1 MYHRAAFAAARDQMS
16 GGGIVKDLYLVGE
29 GAQKHVLADWPRE
42 DLEALACAIFD
53 ACGEQTTES
62 YPIGDDIKEEAFSII
77 LDCGEEAAMA
87 FAREVLA
94 DLEKH

>member
-1 MYHRAAFAAARDQMS
+1 VP
-16 GGGIVKDLYLVGE
+16 GGGIVKDIYVVGE

-42 DLEALACAIFD
+42 DVEALACAIFD

-62 YPIGDDIKEEAFSII
+62 HPVGDDIKEEAFSII

-94 DLEKH
+94 ELEKH

>member
-1 MYHRAAFAAARDQMS
+1 M
-16 GGGIVKDLYLVGE
+16 KDIYLVGE
-29 GAQKHVLADWPRE
+29 GAQKHVLADWPRG

-53 ACGEQTTES
+53 ACGEQTREL
-62 YPIGDDIKEEAFSII
+62 PIGDDIKEEAFSII

>member
-1 MYHRAAFAAARDQMS
+1 M
-16 GGGIVKDLYLVGE
+16 KDISLVGE

-53 ACGEQTTES
+53 ACGEQTREL
-62 YPIGDDIKEEAFSII
+62 PIGDDIKEEAFSII